1 MSEQRQSWQDK
12 ESAQHYAKQAGI
24 RAKIVYAPF
33 AKKIVGSVPPL
44 EQGATI
50 IELGIGPGL
59 LAIELSKLCPQ
70 AQIIGLDPSEEMLR
84 IARKNAEAAGAS
96 GLEVR
101 PGTAENIPLESG
113 SADLV
118 VSQSSLH
125 EWENLQQGIAEI
137 FRVLKPGGSVI
148 LEDYNRGWFSPWKR
162 RLVGLLHPLHMFK
175 FTFEEVAALLREAGF
190 EQAEGQGSGLEFVVS
205 GLKH

>member
-1 MSEQRQSWQDK
+1 MSGQRQLWED
-12 ESAQHYAKQAGI
+12 EGRAQRYAKQTSI
-24 RAKIVYAPF
+24 RARVVYAPF
-33 AKKIVGSVPPL
+33 AKRIVSSLPPL

-50 IELGIGPGL
+50 VELGIGPGL
-59 LAIELSKLCPQ
+59 LAIELNKLCPQ
-70 AQIIGLDPSEEMLR
+70 ARIIGLDPSEEMLKL
-84 IARKNAEAAGAS
+84 ARKNAEAAGAS

-101 PGTAENIPLESG
+101 RGTAENIPLEAG

-175 FTFEEVAALLREAGF
+175 FTFEEIAALLREAGF
-190 EQAEGQGSGLEFVVS
+190 EQVQGQGSGLQFMVQ
-205 GLKH
+205 GLKR

>member
-1 MSEQRQSWQDK
+1 MGEQRQSWQDK
-12 ESAQHYAKQAGI
+12 ERAQRYAKQTSIGS
-24 RAKIVYAPF
+24 KLVYAPF
-33 AKKIVGSVPPL
+33 AKKIVGGLAPL

-50 IELGIGPGL
+50 VELGTGPAH
-59 LAIELSKLCPQ
+59 LAIELCKLCPQ
-70 AQIIGLDPSEEMLR
+70 AKIIGLDPSEEMLR